1 MGDMVWLKA
10 LENSRHVRPIG
21 LRWLSEKESDACSEA
36 FAKGNATDPCRAH
49 SVKAWRSATCVAT
62 GPTYCPLEPLGQEY
76 NRAWWTDARRSRSL
90 FFALAVDTP
99 PSLWIDVG
107 NTPESVAAAWELLR
121 RRDEEVVHTKT
132 FRFTAGEIPNSS
144 VIFNERE
151 DVMNLAY
158 VVEIPMDDGRDPARM
173 TLESAFSKSLMTAI
187 AVKDAKG
194 TSTLLGQVD
203 YAPATLT
210 ADLAHFNNLSGARW
224 PLDMPADVVCALM
237 QHLVRP
243 LDDQPS
249 AAWKTR

>member
-1 MGDMVWLKA
+1 M
-10 LENSRHVRPIG
+10 
-21 LRWLSEKESDACSEA
+21 
-36 FAKGNATDPCRAH
+36 DPCRAH

-62 GPTYCPLEPLGQEY
+62 GPTYCPLKPIGQTY
-76 NRAWWTDARRSRSL
+76 NRAWWTDARRPRSL

-107 NTPESVAAAWELLR
+107 NTPESVAEAWELLKR
-121 RRDEEVVHTKT
+121 GDEEVVHRKT
-132 FRFTAGEIPNSS
+132 FRFTAALVPSE
-144 VIFNERE
+144 VVFDERE
-151 DVMNLAY
+151 DLLNLTY
-158 VVEIPMDDGRDPARM
+158 LIEIPWGLLDTPTR
-173 TLESAFSKSLMTAI
+173 TKFETAFSQSVITLTAE
-187 AVKDAKG
+187 KDAKG
-194 TSTLLGQVD
+194 TSTLHGQVD
-203 YAPATLT
+203 YAPAKLT